1 MFYSLFFKLYDQ
13 FFYVLIK
20 TTWTTWDILDVSLLP
35 LNNGLNKCSL
45 FESVAFF
52 DLKVQSVTQILRLGI
67 KKIKIFCSALDFS

>member
-35 LNNGLNKCSL
+35 LNNGH
-45 FESVAFF
+45 SVPVPSM
-52 DLKVQSVTQILRLGI
+52 LQTK
-67 KKIKIFCSALDFS
+67 

>member
-20 TTWTTWDILDVSLLP
+20 TTWTTWDILDLSLLP

-45 FESVAFF
+45 FESVAFSV
-52 DLKVQSVTQILRLGI
+52 KQSVASQCEPLCNLKQVPVPGV
-67 KKIKIFCSALDFS
+67 L

>member
-35 LNNGLNKCSL
+35 LNNWLNKCSL

-52 DLKVQSVTQILRLGI
+52 DLKVQSVASQCNVQVVFI
-67 KKIKIFCSALDFS
+67 KT

>member
-45 FESVAFF
+45 FESVSFF
-52 DLKVQSVTQILRLGI
+52 DLKVQSVASQCNVQVVFI
-67 KKIKIFCSALDFS
+67 KT

>member
-35 LNNGLNKCSL
+35 LNNGH
-45 FESVAFF
+45 SVPVP
-52 DLKVQSVTQILRLGI
+52 L
-67 KKIKIFCSALDFS
+67 